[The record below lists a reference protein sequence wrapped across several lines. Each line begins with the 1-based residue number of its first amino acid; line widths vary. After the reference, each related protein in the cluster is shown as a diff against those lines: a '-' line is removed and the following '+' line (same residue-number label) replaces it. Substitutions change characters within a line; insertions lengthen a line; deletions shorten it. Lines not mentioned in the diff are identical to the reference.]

1 MLTMSVAPA
10 RAMQAD
16 VESGSAMVSGI
27 EAGEINLS
35 VTGSTLRV
43 TGAAKMVMKIYYVT
57 GTKAA
62 SYTIENDDQQ
72 ISTNLAKGIY
82 VVKVGKFVRKI
93 TIQ

>member
-1 MLTMSVAPA
+1 MLAMSVAPA

-16 VESGSAMVSGI
+16 VEPGSAMVSGI

-93 TIQ
+93 TI

>member
-10 RAMQAD
+10 RAMHAD
-16 VESGSAMVSGI
+16 VEPGSAMVSGI

-93 TIQ
+93 TI